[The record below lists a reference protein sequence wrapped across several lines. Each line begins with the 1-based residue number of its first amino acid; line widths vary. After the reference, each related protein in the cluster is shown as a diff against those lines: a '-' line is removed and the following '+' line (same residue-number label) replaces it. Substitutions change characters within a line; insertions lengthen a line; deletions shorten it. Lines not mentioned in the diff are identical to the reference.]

1 MPKFAFDFI
10 VTVKIKAESEKEAL
24 KVAKEVRNIAVNAA
38 KVDGRSTVKATPVAA
53 CGQ

>member
-10 VTVKIKAESEKEAL
+10 ITMKVKAESEKDAL
-24 KVAKEVRNIAVNAA
+24 KVAKELRNIAVNVVKA
-38 KVDGRSTVKATPVAA
+38 DGRSTVKATPVAA